1 LHTDLH
7 ANPALI
13 VALAL
18 AAGITAQV
26 VARHLRLPGIVL
38 LLGVGVVLG
47 PDGLG
52 FVQPEVL
59 GESLHILVG
68 FAVAV
73 ILFEGGLNLRWSRIR
88 RQAGVIRLLLSVGV
102 VVTAL
107 GGAVAARLFLGWDWT
122 LSLLFGTLV
131 IVTGPTVITPLLRR
145 IRVRRPL
152 ETILET
158 EGVFVDGIGAITAI
172 VCLEVALR
180 PEGSSLAGGFLGLP
194 SRLVFGLLFGLG
206 GGLVLAFALRWR
218 RAIGE
223 GLENAFTLA
232 LVLVLFQAS
241 NALMAETGIIT
252 AIVAGLVVGNI
263 RSPVQRELKEF
274 KEQLTVL
281 LIGMLFILLAADVRL
296 AEIRAL
302 GWPGLLTVLALMLVV
317 RPLSVLICTWRMGMP
332 WRERTFLA
340 WIAPR
345 GIVAAAVA
353 TLFDERLTAAGASG
367 GQEMRALVFLVI
379 AATVLFQGATA
390 QYLAAWLGVRRATN
404 DGFAILGAN
413 PLARTLGRLL
423 LRQGEPVVLMDS
435 SVTKHRKAQEE
446 AFRVVYGNALEEWAM
461 LTAGVESR
469 KVVLATLRN
478 SAVNLLFARKARE
491 EFKAPRAA
499 VAVHSVNSAVDAE
512 MVAEAGATMLF
523 GGPVD
528 LELWNVR
535 IRRGRTGV
543 ERWRCPAK
551 KQTGDKNGAGESER
565 GHLFGNGTGMDSQL
579 RLPPEV
585 QNGLLPLVRERAERV
600 VPIDNET
607 KLQADDRVFWLVD
620 TQHRDEVVTW
630 LKERDWRFDPVPETE
645 SDSTSDPGTDSVT
658 GGQSTRARST

>member
-1 LHTDLH
+1 MRHEIARTNPTLNIEADLHTDLH

-26 VARHLRLPGIVL
+26 MARHLRIPGIVL
-38 LLGVGVVLG
+38 LLGVGVLLG

-59 GESLHILVG
+59 GESLNILVG

-88 RQAGVIRLLLSVGV
+88 RQAGVIRWLLTVGV
-102 VVTAL
+102 VITAL
-107 GGAVAARLFLGWDWT
+107 GGALAARLFLGWDWT
-122 LSLLFGTLV
+122 FSLLFGTLV

-172 VCLEVALR
+172 VCLEVVLR

-194 SRLVFGLLFGLG
+194 SRLVFGLVFGLV
-206 GGLVLAFALRWR
+206 GGLLLALALRWR
-218 RAIGE
+218 RTIGE

-232 LVLVLFQAS
+232 LVLVLFQVS
-241 NALMAETGIIT
+241 NALMAETGIIS
-252 AIVAGLVVGNI
+252 AIVAGLVVGNV

-296 AEIRAL
+296 AEIQAL

-317 RPLSVLICTWRMGMP
+317 RPLSVLVCTWRVNMP
-332 WRERTFLA
+332 WRERAFLA

-353 TLFDERLTAAGASG
+353 TLFDERLTEAGISG
-367 GQEMRALVFLVI
+367 GQEMRALLFLVI

-390 QYLAAWLGVRRATN
+390 EYIARWLGVRRPSN
-404 DGFAILGAN
+404 QGFAILGAN

-446 AFRVVYGNALEEWAM
+446 DFRVVYGNALEEWGHADGRHRIA
-461 LTAGVESR
+461 AGGAGDPAQR
-469 KVVLATLRN
+469 RRQLAVRPQGARRVQSAAGRRGPALGELRRGCGDGGSGRRDGIVRWAGGPGTLECAYPTGAYR
-478 SAVNLLFARKARE
+478 RG
-491 EFKAPRAA
+491 A
-499 VAVHSVNSAVDAE
+499 VAVSGQGAECGRAWQRGTRADCSV
-512 MVAEAGATMLF
+512 
-523 GGPVD
+523 
-528 LELWNVR
+528 R
-535 IRRGRTGV
+535 QRH
-543 ERWRCPAK
+543 
-551 KQTGDKNGAGESER
+551 GD
-565 GHLFGNGTGMDSQL
+565 
-579 RLPPEV
+579 
-585 QNGLLPLVRERAERV
+585 
-600 VPIDNET
+600 
-607 KLQADDRVFWLVD
+607 
-620 TQHRDEVVTW
+620 
-630 LKERDWRFDPVPETE
+630 
-645 SDSTSDPGTDSVT
+645 
-658 GGQSTRARST
+658 GQSAPVAARGAEQSRAAGP